1 MNDMKEL
8 WIDLNFYYISIWSK
22 LYIKFIY
29 LIIAKFNNFIFLLNI
44 SFYFILFSTI
54 KYIDLFRMH
63 SLSELTAINYP
74 EYFFNFELIYIF
86 ISYKLN
92 LRFLLKL
99 NIAKEFLV
107 LSLSNFFF
115 NANWLEREVWDL
127 FGIKFICHNDLRRI
141 LTDYGFSGHP
151 LLKFFPLMGFSELR
165 YDDSLNKIIREQ
177 IEMTQAYRYF
187 IYNTPWFL
195 WYL

>member
-8 WIDLNFYYISIWSK
+8 WIDLNYFYITTWSK
-22 LYIKFIY
+22 IYIKYIY
-29 LIIAKFNNFIFLLNI
+29 ILITKFNNFIFLLNTY
-44 SFYFILFSTI
+44 FYFILFSKI
-54 KYIDLFRMH
+54 KLIEIFRIQ

-74 EYFFNFELIYIF
+74 EYFYSFQILYI
-86 ISYKLN
+86 ILSYKLN
-92 LRFLLKL
+92 LRLLLKL
-99 NIAKEFLV
+99 NIIKEALV
-107 LSLSNFFF
+107 LSLSNIFL
-115 NANWLEREVWDL
+115 NANWLEREIWDL
-127 FGIKFICHNDLRRI
+127 YGIKFICHDDLRRI

-165 YDDSLNKIIREQ
+165 YDDTLNKIIREQ
-177 IEMTQAYRYF
+177 IEMTQAYRLF

>member
-8 WIDLNFYYISIWSK
+8 WIDLNYFYITTWSK
-22 LYIKFIY
+22 IYIKYIY
-29 LIIAKFNNFIFLLNI
+29 ILITKFNNFIFLLNTY
-44 SFYFILFSTI
+44 FYFILFSKI
-54 KYIDLFRMH
+54 KLIDIFRIQ

-74 EYFFNFELIYIF
+74 EYFYSFQILYI
-86 ISYKLN
+86 ILSYKLN
-92 LRFLLKL
+92 LRLLLKL
-99 NIAKEFLV
+99 NIIKEALV
-107 LSLSNFFF
+107 LSLSNMFL
-115 NANWLEREVWDL
+115 NANWLEREIWDL
-127 FGIKFICHNDLRRI
+127 YGIKFICHDDLRRI

-165 YDDSLNKIIREQ
+165 YDDTLNKIIREQ
-177 IEMTQAYRYF
+177 IEMTQAYRLF